1 MILQK
6 SFSVSTCMNMS
17 THSVSRSPSHLL
29 NVASGVSEEGVEV
42 GEGPA
47 VQHQLGLL
55 VTARHYV
62 AHSTQRWGLQR
73 RGRSLTPLPLP
84 SHPPHLPSH
93 LPTYHT
99 ADLRG
104 AQEADQSRYHARVND
119 GLDLFR
125 AGISEVG
132 EGPAG
137 VTDHLTILMLDEVH
151 QGRQDLGGGG
161 GEKMGMDE
169 GRQKWMCVRQEH
181 ITRSNSEG
189 DTPTHSPVE
198 QPQRTVVGSC
208 SGTGWTESR
217 SHYGDAGSV
226 AEERGRG
233 REGENPPEFKD
244 TLMYMH
250 VLHPP
255 FPILSPILSRPSPP
269 PLTPVEGLMRAMRG
283 WMMPQRAVKSLQSA
297 PLPAMLPRAHTA
309 WSTTFMCS
317 EDSRRTNSGTAPGQG
332 GQQP

>member
-6 SFSVSTCMNMS
+6 YFSVSTCMHMS

-73 RGRSLTPLPLP
+73 RGMSLTPL
-84 SHPPHLPSH
+84 SLPSH

-104 AQEADQSRYHARVND
+104 AQEADQSRYHGRVND
-119 GLDLFR
+119 GLDPFR

-132 EGPAG
+132 EGPAS
-137 VTDHLTILMLDEVH
+137 VTDHLTILMLDEVR
-151 QGRQDLGGGG
+151 QGRQDLGRGGG
-161 GEKMGMDE
+161 GGGGGKMGMDE
-169 GRQKWMCVRQEH
+169 GKTKWMCVRQEH
-181 ITRSNSEG
+181 ITRSNSEE

-233 REGENPPEFKD
+233 REGEKPLDLK
-244 TLMYMH
+244 TL
-250 VLHPP
+250 
-255 FPILSPILSRPSPP
+255 
-269 PLTPVEGLMRAMRG
+269 
-283 WMMPQRAVKSLQSA
+283 
-297 PLPAMLPRAHTA
+297 
-309 WSTTFMCS
+309 
-317 EDSRRTNSGTAPGQG
+317 
-332 GQQP
+332 